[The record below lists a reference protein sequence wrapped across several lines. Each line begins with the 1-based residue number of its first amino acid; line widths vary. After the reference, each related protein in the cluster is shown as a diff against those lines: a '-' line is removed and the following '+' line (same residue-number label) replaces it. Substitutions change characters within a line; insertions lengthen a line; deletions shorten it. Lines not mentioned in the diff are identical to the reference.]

1 MNSSRTPLS
10 PARTDPNCG
19 QAAANGG
26 ASDAVSAGARG
37 WRRSRQRSVG
47 ARGWKS
53 SGRRVRRRLRL
64 EAPSC
69 EHIGGAR
76 LSAGKGVGGF
86 QRRWWRRSWSCKLS
100 ACTSPSIDPLN
111 EIMEL
116 PTKSAFLDACA
127 LRPNRPWFFSFYL
140 ASSLLRVHTCIYA
153 SIIGSILLG
162 TD

>member
-53 SGRRVRRRLRL
+53 SGRRVRGRLRL

-116 PTKSAFLDACA
+116 PTKSVVSWMRVRCDQIDHGFFLFTW
-127 LRPNRPWFFSFYL
+127 LLLFYV
-140 ASSLLRVHTCIYA
+140 SIRV
-153 SIIGSILLG
+153 SMLV
-162 TD
+162 